1 MVVTNGA
8 LAYIFNVFF
17 LLVYIYFL
25 NIIKYLCKVSY
36 KLCNLPLPLGGCVC
50 VCVERSPPPQW
61 DEEMLWQAMGQV
73 PGEFPCALCTSSLTP
88 EVERKEGGVG

>member
-36 KLCNLPLPLGGCVC
+36 KLCNLPLPLGGGVC
-50 VCVERSPPPQW
+50 VCGEISTPPVGRGDAVAGYGAGPRR
-61 DEEMLWQAMGQV
+61 V
-73 PGEFPCALCTSSLTP
+73 PLRP
-88 EVERKEGGVG
+88 VH